1 MLSLSYLI
9 LQHKDSKKEQ
19 LFQDS
24 QKGKE
29 IPKDESRRKME
40 LRMKTLQKNMEEIWV
55 ILLM

>member
-40 LRMKTLQKNMEEIWV
+40 LRMKTLQKNMEEI
-55 ILLM
+55 